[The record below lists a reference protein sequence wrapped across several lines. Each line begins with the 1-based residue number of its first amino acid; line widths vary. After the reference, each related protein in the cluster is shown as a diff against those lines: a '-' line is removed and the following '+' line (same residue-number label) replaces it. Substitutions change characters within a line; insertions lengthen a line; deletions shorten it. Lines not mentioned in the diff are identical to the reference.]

1 MIVKI
6 QPTKARVYK
15 ALLTKIRKSKNK
27 EFLIWE
33 FSTTYNENFVGFTSS
48 QVTFGNKT
56 YIWFSLLSGYFL
68 PLSYTINFENI
79 IGTQCYI
86 ILDPKKVVRTIIP
99 IGVEIKNL
107 ELEKEGVT
115 SSTELDKTEEVNI
128 KEQKE
133 EISGEDLFT

>member
-33 FSTTYNENFVGFTSS
+33 FSTTYNENFVGFTPS
-48 QVTFGNKT
+48 QVVFGNKT

-68 PLSYTINFENI
+68 PLSYTINFDNI

-86 ILDPKKVVRTIIP
+86 ILDSKKIVRTIIP

-107 ELEKEGVT
+107 E
-115 SSTELDKTEEVNI
+115 SYSN
-128 KEQKE
+128 EQKKE
-133 EISGEDLFT
+133 LKEDEDLFT